1 MKLMAS
7 VLAFIDVLTEAV
19 GGLLSWLVIGMITF
33 LLDLYRRFKQLR
45 RDVDDLDRYLTGDS
59 DDPDAPGLLEKVDE
73 VDREV
78 CAMRADM
85 ESHHRETDRKL
96 ERLLNNNSNE

>member
-1 MKLMAS
+1 M
-7 VLAFIDVLTEAV
+7 VDFILAIVDILTDVFGGVLT
-19 GGLLSWLVIGMITF
+19 WIFIGMLGF

-96 ERLLNNNSNE
+96 ERLLKNNSNE

>member
-1 MKLMAS
+1 MAS
-7 VLAFIDVLTEAV
+7 VVLGIVDVLTEAF
-19 GGLLSWLVIGMITF
+19 GGVLTWIFIGMLGF

-45 RDVDDLDRYLTGDS
+45 RDVDDLDRYLTGDN

-78 CAMRADM
+78 CAMRVDM
-85 ESHHRETDRKL
+85 ENHHRETDRKL